1 MFDKTIGKSQKTSY
15 DSSVIEINIKIYLHI
30 KGERVNE

>member
-15 DSSVIEINIKIYLHI
+15 DNSVIETNIKISFTY
-30 KGERVNE
+30 KRRES